1 MVTFTSADDRRQSY
15 KANQSRRAVN
25 AARQRKAT
33 VENVDWAM
41 SRPSAWYKDRENL
54 ASIKNTLA
62 NVPAVTTDQD
72 ESRNMYQMLM
82 NQMKGGDTG
91 ARLIDTRGLPDQAY
105 RTGRKIYQ
113 DPSKSQGFFGD
124 MRTMAGDL
132 IPGLSRSPNPA
143 AIHVNEWNPFPKA
156 GFAADWYKD
165 QFPIASGLG
174 SFMEAAE
181 NFIPGAT
188 WAKQFLPKSNRVPLD
203 RDLSWVP
210 KGLGEYDELPMMEF
224 EDELDIEDLS
234 YEPETVWGPEGDP
247 SIGMAGMEEYIP
259 EWTGWNEEWGTDDLT
274 MLDRDNQTTHQEDI
288 TETITEDDGEKFVLK
303 EAKFSQGNLGTE
315 GKYDYSPNLD
325 LNIMNIQDAEL
336 RQKATEAAIRFNNVW
351 LEGEDG
357 EYYGQLEDLYQEYL
371 DAVEAGAQ

>member
-72 ESRNMYQMLM
+72 EGRNMYQILM
-82 NQMKGGDTG
+82 NQMRGGDKG

-105 RTGRKIYQ
+105 RTGRKIFQ

-156 GFAADWYKD
+156 GFGKDWYKE

-174 SFMEAAE
+174 SLMEAGE
-181 NFIPGAT
+181 NFIPYAS
-188 WAKQFLPKSNRVPLD
+188 WIKRLLPSANQRVPLE

-210 KGLGEYDELPMMEF
+210 EGLGEYDKLPMMEF
-224 EDELDIEDLS
+224 EDDIETIAETPLRAVDRSDNWWYTPPFDDEVSIMDLPI
-234 YEPETVWGPEGDP
+234 E
-247 SIGMAGMEEYIP
+247 
-259 EWTGWNEEWGTDDLT
+259 
-274 MLDRDNQTTHQEDI
+274 EDI
-288 TETITEDDGEKFVLK
+288 TETITEDDTETITEDDGEQFKLQV
-303 EAKFSQGNLGTE
+303 AKGSDLGNLGVGNE
-315 GKYDYSPNLD
+315 YSPSVD
-325 LNIMNIQDAEL
+325 LNIMNIKDRVL
-336 RQKATEAAIRFNNVW
+336 RDKATDAAMIFHYAY
-351 LEGEDG
+351 LQGEGG
-357 EYYGQLEDLYQEYL
+357 KYYGQLEDLYQEYL